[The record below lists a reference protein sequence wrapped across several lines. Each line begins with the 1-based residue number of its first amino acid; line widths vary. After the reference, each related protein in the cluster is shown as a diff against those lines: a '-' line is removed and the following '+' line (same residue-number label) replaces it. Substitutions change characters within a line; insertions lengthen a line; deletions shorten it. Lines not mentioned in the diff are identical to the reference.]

1 MKGHPSALFMF
12 IHENC
17 VVSQLTCI
25 VFFVYDDV
33 FLLKNITR
41 YHSLNKFA
49 KMRSHLVIP
58 ILFLVLIN
66 TLNFVESGPNHGR
79 KLIKH
84 LLKDYEPHERPVAS
98 ESDAVQVKYGL
109 SILKT
114 YGVCP
119 KSRALKS
126 NVWQSMS
133 WKDVNLKWNPSD
145 YGNIKDI
152 RLPSKSIW
160 IPDIIPYNTE
170 DYEAADPYHLKTDVI
185 VYHDGSC
192 TWIPPLHLRTHCE
205 PSQDANAQTC
215 EIKLGSWSFNG
226 LKMDI
231 TLDKPE
237 ADLEY
242 YTPGEKWVLKSAPAK
257 REEIFYSCC
266 PEPYVRITYQLNF
279 EKPGLWDKLFGFEA
293 INSTSFL

>member
-1 MKGHPSALFMF
+1 
-12 IHENC
+12 
-17 VVSQLTCI
+17 
-25 VFFVYDDV
+25 
-33 FLLKNITR
+33 
-41 YHSLNKFA
+41 
-49 KMRSHLVIP
+49 
-58 ILFLVLIN
+58 
-66 TLNFVESGPNHGR
+66 LNFVESGPNHGR

-84 LLKDYEPHERPVAS
+84 LLKDYEPHERPVDS

-119 KSRALKS
+119 KSRSLKS

-160 IPDIIPYNTE
+160 IPDIIPYNSE
-170 DYEAADPYHLKTDVI
+170 DYETADPYHLKTDVI

-242 YTPGEKWVLKSAPAK
+242 YTPGKDWVLKSVPAK

-266 PEPYVRITYQLNF
+266 PEPYVKITYQLNF